1 MDLAAAKAALRK
13 EALARREGISENEAR
28 AFAGR
33 LAALGAQLVAERRP
47 ASISAFW
54 SIGAE
59 PSTFP
64 LLEAL
69 QQRNVATAL
78 PIIEGRGKPLTFRLW
93 KKGEPLAEAK
103 WGIKE
108 PVGDAQEVFPDLL
121 FVPLAAFDRSGN
133 RLGYGAGFYDRTI
146 ARLRRMKPI
155 TTIGV
160 AFAIQ
165 EVASVPTDETD
176 EKLNFVLTDREWIVC
191 K

>member
-13 EALARREGISENEAR
+13 EALARREGVSQDEAQ
-28 AFAGR
+28 AFAER
-33 LAALGAQLVAERRP
+33 LATIGARLVAERKP
-47 ASISAFW
+47 ASVSAFW

-69 QQRNVATAL
+69 QRQNVPTAL
-78 PIIEGRGKPLTFRLW
+78 PVIEGRGKPLTFRLW
-93 KKGEPLAEAK
+93 QKGEPLAEAK

-108 PVGDAQEVFPDLL
+108 PLPQAEEVFPDLL
-121 FVPLAAFDRSGN
+121 FMPLAAFDKSGN
-133 RLGYGAGFYDRTI
+133 RLGYGAGFYDRTL
-146 ARLRRMKPI
+146 ARLKSMKPI
-155 TTIGV
+155 TTIGI

-165 EVASVPTDETD
+165 EVARVPTGETD
-176 EKLNFVLTDREWIVC
+176 EKLDFVLTDRDWIIC